1 MSLVDHA
8 CKELSPGEIAFRTMD
23 QVIIIGCGQA
33 DLGHSSAVWMADL
46 INVFAQALT
55 DLTGMD
61 NTLPARFQVSI
72 KVQAIWQKLACI
84 ENSL

>member
-1 MSLVDHA
+1 MQ
-8 CKELSPGEIAFRTMD
+8 GTIARRNHVQGTMD

-72 KVQAIWQKLACI
+72 EVQAIWQKLACI

>member
-1 MSLVDHA
+1 VSLVDHA

-55 DLTGMD
+55 DLTGMY

-72 KVQAIWQKLACI
+72 EVQAIWQKLACI
-84 ENSL
+84 ESSL